1 MIQVIDIR
9 KHDPEKV
16 VDYWKSKGGNDINI
30 NRWYLLFPNKD
41 THPYV
46 GIDINGQIEA
56 WGNVNEKH
64 LIDLPEKTNW
74 VDEFLEGTNTDAEIT
89 GGIKIEHKGIKA
101 FAEYDLDRVKFDVS
115 CQKEDF
121 QNIEQIVKII
131 AEKFN
136 LKC

>member
-16 VDYWKSKGGNDINI
+16 IEYWKSKGG
-30 NRWYLLFPNKD
+30 KD
-41 THPYV
+41 KGWGRTKHDPFV
-46 GIDINGQIEA
+46 GIDPDDNIITGWTVSDKKE
-56 WGNVNEKH
+56 
-64 LIDLPEKTNW
+64 LIDLPKTNW
-74 VDEFLEGTNTDAEIT
+74 VDEFLEGTNTDAEIS
-89 GGIKIEHKGIKA
+89 GSIRIEHKGIKA

-121 QNIEQIVKII
+121 QNIEQIVKLI

>member
-9 KHDPEKV
+9 KYDPKKV
-16 VDYWKSKGGNDINI
+16 IEYWESKGAFVNTVKNWDLEELKVKYPYIGVLPETSTINA
-30 NRWYLLFPNKD
+30 WPSLNKN
-41 THPYV
+41 H
-46 GIDINGQIEA
+46 E
-56 WGNVNEKH
+56 
-64 LIDLPEKTNW
+64 LIDLPKTNW
-74 VDEFLEGTNTDAEIT
+74 VDEFLEGTNTDAEIS
-89 GGIKIEHKGIKA
+89 GSIRIEHKGIKA